1 MRTPLTLSRF
11 TAPAVLAAAVLGA
24 GLLAPAPVL
33 AAKAKPDLPE
43 VRTGVT
49 LQVTGEW
56 SGRMA
61 FGIHTT
67 GTARAQR
74 PMPLEMLLSRTACD
88 MTGCMTTEIVV
99 DSAAAVP
106 GVARIASGLTSAAL
120 DRASVSVT
128 VRRIMNGAVVAE
140 HPAMVT
146 VQVRAQRS
154 GAVIKRTTLTQGPDG
169 EVLTVS
175 RIATVRASV
184 LLGDDTLAAT
194 GEITRTQ
201 IVD

>member
-1 MRTPLTLSRF
+1 MRTPLF
-11 TAPAVLAAAVLGA
+11 ALAAAVLGA
-24 GLLAPAPVL
+24 GLLAPAPAL
-33 AAKAKPDLPE
+33 AAQSKPDLPE
-43 VRTGVT
+43 VRTTVT
-49 LQVTGEW
+49 LQVTGDW

-61 FGIHTT
+61 FGTHTS
-67 GTARAQR
+67 GPARAQR

-106 GVARIASGLTSAAL
+106 GIARIAAGLTSAAL
-120 DRASVSVT
+120 DRASISVK
-128 VRRIMNGAVVAE
+128 VRRIINGAVVAE

-169 EVLTVS
+169 EVLTIS

-184 LLGDDTLAAT
+184 LLGDDNLAAK

-201 IVD
+201 TVR

>member
-1 MRTPLTLSRF
+1 MRTPLTLLRV
-11 TAPAVLAAAVLGA
+11 TAPALTAAVLGA
-24 GLLAPAPVL
+24 GLLAPAPAV

-43 VRTGVT
+43 VRTSVT
-49 LQVTGEW
+49 LEVTGEW

-61 FGIHTT
+61 FGTHTS

-74 PMPLEMLLSRTACD
+74 PQPLEMLLSRTACD

-99 DSAAAVP
+99 DPAAAVP

-128 VRRIMNGAVVAE
+128 VRRLMNGTVVAE
-140 HPAMVT
+140 HPAMVS

-184 LLGDDTLAAT
+184 VLGDDTLAAT

-201 IVD
+201 VVD

>member
-1 MRTPLTLSRF
+1 MRTPLLVLS
-11 TAPAVLAAAVLGA
+11 AAVLGA
-24 GLLAPAPVL
+24 GLLAPAPAL
-33 AAKAKPDLPE
+33 AAKPGPDLPE
-43 VRTGVT
+43 VRTTVA
-49 LQVTGEW
+49 LEVTGEW

-61 FGIHTT
+61 FGLHSP
-67 GTARAQR
+67 GGQSRALR
-74 PMPLEMLLSRTACD
+74 PLPLELDLSRSACD
-88 MTGCMTTEIVV
+88 LTGCMTTEIVV

-140 HPAMVT
+140 HPAMIT

-175 RIATVRASV
+175 RIVTVRASV

-194 GEITRTQ
+194 GEIARTQ

>member
-1 MRTPLTLSRF
+1 MRTPLTLLRV
-11 TAPAVLAAAVLGA
+11 TAPALTAAVLGA
-24 GLLAPAPVL
+24 GLLAPAPAV

-43 VRTGVT
+43 VRTSVT
-49 LQVTGEW
+49 LEVTGEW

-61 FGIHTT
+61 FGTHTS

-74 PMPLEMLLSRTACD
+74 PQPLEMLLSRTACD

-99 DSAAAVP
+99 DPAAAVP

-128 VRRIMNGAVVAE
+128 VRRLMNGTVVAE
-140 HPAMVT
+140 HPAMVS

-184 LLGDDTLAAT
+184 VLGDDTLAAT

>member
-1 MRTPLTLSRF
+1 MRTSLTLSRV
-11 TAPAVLAAAVLGA
+11 TAPVILTAAVLGTS
-24 GLLAPAPVL
+24 LLAPAPVL

-49 LQVTGEW
+49 LEVTGEW

-61 FGIHTT
+61 FGTQT
-67 GTARAQR
+67 SGTARAQR
-74 PMPLEMLLSRTACD
+74 PLPLEMLLSRTACD
-88 MTGCMTTEIVV
+88 MTGCMSTEIVV

-140 HPAMVT
+140 HPAMIT

-194 GEITRTQ
+194 GEIARTQ

>member
-1 MRTPLTLSRF
+1 MRSTITL
-11 TAPAVLAAAVLGA
+11 ALAAGVSLA
-24 GLLAPAPVL
+24 LLAPAPAF

-49 LQVTGEW
+49 LQVAGEW
-56 SGRMA
+56 SGWMA
-61 FGIHTT
+61 FGTHTS
-67 GTARAQR
+67 GPARAQR
-74 PMPLEMLLSRTACD
+74 PLPVEMLLARTACD
-88 MTGCMTTEIVV
+88 ITGCMTTEIVL
-99 DSAAAVP
+99 DSSAAVP

-120 DRASVSVT
+120 DRASISVT

-140 HPAMVT
+140 HPAMVS

-169 EVLTVS
+169 EVLTIS

-184 LLGDDTLAAT
+184 LLGDETLAAT

>member
-1 MRTPLTLSRF
+1 MRTPL
-11 TAPAVLAAAVLGA
+11 PALAAAAAATACLP
-24 GLLAPAPVL
+24 LLAAT
-33 AAKAKPDLPE
+33 AAAAATPRPDLPE
-43 VRTGVT
+43 IRTAVD

-56 SGRMA
+56 AGRIA
-61 FGIHTT
+61 FGMQTT
-67 GTARAQR
+67 GPARSQR
-74 PMPLEMLLSRTACD
+74 PLPLEMLLSRTACD
-88 MTGCMTTEIVV
+88 MTGCMTTQIVV
-99 DSAAAVP
+99 EPAAAVP
-106 GVARIASGLTSAAL
+106 GVARVASGLTSASL
-120 DRASVSVT
+120 DRASIAVT

-154 GAVIKRTTLTQGPDG
+154 GALVKTTTLTQGPDG

-175 RIATVRASV
+175 RSASVRATV

-194 GEITRTQ
+194 GEVVRSQ

>member
-1 MRTPLTLSRF
+1 MRTPLL
-11 TAPAVLAAAVLGA
+11 ALAAAVISA
-24 GLLAPAPVL
+24 SLLAPAPAL

-49 LQVTGEW
+49 LEVTGDW
-56 SGRMA
+56 TGRMA
-61 FGIHTT
+61 FGTHTS

-74 PMPLEMLLSRTACD
+74 PQPLEMLLSRTACD

-99 DSAAAVP
+99 DPAAAVP
-106 GVARIASGLTSAAL
+106 GVARIAAGLTSASL
-120 DRASVSVT
+120 ERASISVT
-128 VRRIMNGAVVAE
+128 VRRTMNGAVVAE

>member
-1 MRTPLTLSRF
+1 MRTPLTLLRV
-11 TAPAVLAAAVLGA
+11 TAPAVLTAAVVGA
-24 GLLAPAPVL
+24 SLLAPAPAL
-33 AAKAKPDLPE
+33 AVKAKPDLPE

-49 LQVTGEW
+49 LEVTGEW

-61 FGIHTT
+61 FGTHTS

-99 DSAAAVP
+99 DPSAAVP

-120 DRASVSVT
+120 DRASISVT
-128 VRRIMNGAVVAE
+128 VRRIMNGTVVAE

-154 GAVIKRTTLTQGPDG
+154 GAVIKRTTLTQGPEG